1 MKNSLLVLFLILAA
15 MLISYLVYRAN
26 TEAVFTRDSTSSISI
41 EADPVQ
47 TADKETILPPMQ
59 IGRNKYF
66 FTVKAGY
73 QISGLLVGKRYY
85 RQGHWGRLSP
95 YDYSL
100 VWGNMPS
107 YLPHLKFSNAFRFC
121 LYKHK
126 QNVILDNKYIES
138 HVSNNHIIPSNQ
150 NIRHA
155 LKTVRK
161 GNLVRIDGYLVNV
174 TANVKGKGTSNWN
187 TSTVRTDTGNGAC
200 EIVYVAKLQI
210 NDRIYE

>member
-1 MKNSLLVLFLILAA
+1 MKNSLLILFIILAA
-15 MLISYLVYRAN
+15 LLVSYLVYRAH
-26 TEAVFTRDSTSSISI
+26 TEAVFTRDATASISI

-73 QISGLLVGKRYY
+73 QINGMLVGKRLYL
-85 RQGHWGRLSP
+85 QGHWGRLSP

-107 YLPHLKFSNAFRFC
+107 YLPNLKFSNAFRFC
-121 LYKHK
+121 LYKYK
-126 QNVILDNKYIES
+126 RNVILDNKYIES
-138 HVSNNHIIPSNQ
+138 HLSNNHIIPSNQ
-150 NIRHA
+150 NIRRA

-174 TANVKGKGTSNWN
+174 TANVKGKGTANWN
-187 TSTVRTDTGNGAC
+187 TSTIRTDTGNGAC
-200 EIVYVAKLQI
+200 EIIYVTKLQI
-210 NDRIYE
+210 NDRIFQ